1 MLKEKYGNNNTHK
14 YILILTITLT
24 NNTYIIAYFPYFV
37 KDKHR
42 FADKLKYNACKLNF
56 YRVL

>member
-37 KDKHR
+37 KNK
-42 FADKLKYNACKLNF
+42 AVTAEI
-56 YRVL
+56 